1 MLHGLTGRRTYG
13 VLPFQHGLGIDEE
26 DGLRVSLRG
35 AVRESVV
42 APPVGD
48 DVLRVAVCAVPL
60 MSNFTDVDA
69 LAAEPGVVVRF
80 VDRAEELVDADLVVV
95 PGTRGTVRALRW
107 LRERGLADALA
118 RRAAEGRPVLGIC
131 GGFQVLGEH
140 IEDDVESREG
150 SVAGLGLLPVRVR
163 FAREKTLARPV
174 GEALGE
180 PVEGYE
186 IHHGVAEVAGGE
198 AFLDGCRVGEMWGT
212 HWHGSLESDGF
223 RRRFLAGWRGR
234 PAPLRPRART
244 SFAALR
250 EEQLDLLGDLIEE
263 HADTDA
269 LLSLIE
275 KGAPA
280 GLPFIAPGAPVTGG
294 PGTRP
299 RPPRPLPERSFECHH
314 APRHQ
319 GGPVSTPY
327 PFTALVGQDDLRLA
341 LLLNAVSPAVG
352 GVLVRGEKGTAKS
365 TAVRAL
371 SALLPE
377 VPVVAGCRFS
387 LRPGRRRPELPRRPA
402 RGGRRAARPARMV
415 ELPVG
420 ASEDR
425 LVGAL
430 DIERALA
437 EGVKAFEPGL
447 LADAHRGIL
456 YVDEVNLLH
465 DHLVDLLLDA
475 AAMGASYVERE
486 GVSVR
491 HAARFLLVGTMNP
504 EEGELRPQLLDRFGL
519 TVEVAASR
527 ETDQRVEVVR
537 RRLAHDD
544 DPEAFAGRWAD
555 EEAALRDRVVA
566 ARALL
571 PQVVL
576 GDGALRQ
583 IAATCA
589 AFEVD
594 GMRADIVMARTATA
608 LAAWAG
614 RTDVRSEDV
623 RQAALLALPHRR
635 RRNPFDA
642 PGLDEDKL
650 DETLDEA
657 REDDAPE
664 PPGSP
669 EPPEGDD
676 DPDGG
681 PGGGGGQ
688 PPADGGPDSPGL
700 PPQQSRDQAEDR
712 NQGEGAG
719 QEDAPAPQA
728 PAAGGPGEQGAV
740 SAAEPFRTR
749 MLSVPGIGEGAAGRR
764 SRARTEHGRT
774 TGSRRPRGA
783 LTKLHLAA
791 TVQAAA
797 PHQRARGRSGTG
809 LVVRRDDLRQATREG
824 REGNLVLFVVDAS
837 GSMAARQRM
846 SAVKGAVLSL
856 LLDAY
861 QRRDKVG
868 LVTFRGS
875 AAEVALPPTSSVDAA
890 AARLETLPTGGR
902 TPLAAGLL
910 RAHDVLRVERLRD
923 AARRPLLVVVTDG
936 RATGGVEPVAQAG
949 RAARLF
955 AADGVASVVVDCE
968 SGYVRLGLAGQL
980 AGELGGTAVTL
991 DELRADSI
999 AGLVKDVQG
1008 HGNHSRKAA

>member
-1 MLHGLTGRRTYG
+1 M
-13 VLPFQHGLGIDEE
+13 
-26 DGLRVSLRG
+26 
-35 AVRESVV
+35 
-42 APPVGD
+42 
-48 DVLRVAVCAVPL
+48 
-60 MSNFTDVDA
+60 
-69 LAAEPGVVVRF
+69 
-80 VDRAEELVDADLVVV
+80 
-95 PGTRGTVRALRW
+95 
-107 LRERGLADALA
+107 
-118 RRAAEGRPVLGIC
+118 
-131 GGFQVLGEH
+131 
-140 IEDDVESREG
+140 
-150 SVAGLGLLPVRVR
+150 
-163 FAREKTLARPV
+163 
-174 GEALGE
+174 
-180 PVEGYE
+180 
-186 IHHGVAEVAGGE
+186 
-198 AFLDGCRVGEMWGT
+198 
-212 HWHGSLESDGF
+212 
-223 RRRFLAGWRGR
+223 
-234 PAPLRPRART
+234 
-244 SFAALR
+244 
-250 EEQLDLLGDLIEE
+250 
-263 HADTDA
+263 
-269 LLSLIE
+269 
-275 KGAPA
+275 
-280 GLPFIAPGAPVTGG
+280 
-294 PGTRP
+294 
-299 RPPRPLPERSFECHH
+299 
-314 APRHQ
+314 
-319 GGPVSTPY
+319 STPY

-371 SALLPE
+371 SALLPQ

-387 LRPGRRRPELPRRPA
+387 CDPA
-402 RGGRRAARPARMV
+402 AADPACPDGPHEAGGDSVRDARMV

-537 RRLAHDD
+537 RRLAYDD
-544 DPEAFAGRWAD
+544 DSEGFAARWGD
-555 EEAALRDRVVA
+555 EESALRARIVA

-571 PQVVL
+571 PQVRL

-614 RTDVRSEDV
+614 RSDVLAEDV

-650 DETLDEA
+650 DDTLEQTGGGEGD
-657 REDDAPE
+657 
-664 PPGSP
+664 
-669 EPPEGDD
+669 GDD
-676 DPDGG
+676 DPEPDGDG
-681 PGGGGGQ
+681 PGGGGK
-688 PPADGGPDSPGL
+688 PPQDGPDTPDTPDASGSPDASDA
-700 PPQQSRDQAEDR
+700 PDAP
-712 NQGEGAG
+712 
-719 QEDAPAPQA
+719 DAPAADSAADSDSGQDDDSPAQT
-728 PAAGGPGEQGAV
+728 PAAGGGEQQAV
-740 SAAEPFRTR
+740 RAAEPFRTK
-749 MLSVPGIGEGAAGRR
+749 MLSVPGLGEGAAGRR

-774 TGSRRPRGA
+774 TGARRPRGA

-797 PHQRARGRSGTG
+797 PHQRARGRSGRG

-868 LVTFRGS
+868 LVTFRGAS
-875 AAEVALPPTSSVDAA
+875 AEVALPPTSSVDTA
-890 AARLETLPTGGR
+890 AARLELLPTGGR
-902 TPLAAGLL
+902 TPVAAGLL
-910 RAHDVLRVERLRD
+910 KAHEVLRVERLRD
-923 AARRPLLVVVTDG
+923 PARRPLVVVVTDG

-955 AADGVASVVVDCE
+955 GAAQIASVVVDCE
-968 SGYVRLGLAGQL
+968 SGPVRLGLAGQL
-980 AGELGGTAVTL
+980 AGELGSAAVTL
-991 DELRADSI
+991 DELRAESI

-1008 HGNHSRKAA
+1008 TRMRSVA

>member
-1 MLHGLTGRRTYG
+1 MTT
-13 VLPFQHGLGIDEE
+13 PF
-26 DGLRVSLRG
+26 
-35 AVRESVV
+35 
-42 APPVGD
+42 
-48 DVLRVAVCAVPL
+48 
-60 MSNFTDVDA
+60 
-69 LAAEPGVVVRF
+69 
-80 VDRAEELVDADLVVV
+80 
-95 PGTRGTVRALRW
+95 
-107 LRERGLADALA
+107 
-118 RRAAEGRPVLGIC
+118 
-131 GGFQVLGEH
+131 
-140 IEDDVESREG
+140 
-150 SVAGLGLLPVRVR
+150 
-163 FAREKTLARPV
+163 
-174 GEALGE
+174 
-180 PVEGYE
+180 
-186 IHHGVAEVAGGE
+186 
-198 AFLDGCRVGEMWGT
+198 
-212 HWHGSLESDGF
+212 
-223 RRRFLAGWRGR
+223 
-234 PAPLRPRART
+234 
-244 SFAALR
+244 
-250 EEQLDLLGDLIEE
+250 
-263 HADTDA
+263 
-269 LLSLIE
+269 
-275 KGAPA
+275 
-280 GLPFIAPGAPVTGG
+280 
-294 PGTRP
+294 
-299 RPPRPLPERSFECHH
+299 
-314 APRHQ
+314 
-319 GGPVSTPY
+319 
-327 PFTALVGQDDLRLA
+327 PFTAVVGQDDLRLA

-377 VPVVAGCRFS
+377 VTVVPGCRFS
-387 LRPGRRRPELPRRPA
+387 CDPAAPDPSCPDGPHEPG
-402 RGGRRAARPARMV
+402 GGTERPARMV

-437 EGVKAFEPGL
+437 EGVKAYQPGL

-527 ETDQRVEVVR
+527 EPEQRVEVVR
-537 RRLAHDD
+537 RRLAYDD
-544 DPEAFAGRWAD
+544 DPAGFAARWAE
-555 EEAALRDRVVA
+555 EEAAVRQRIVA
-566 ARALL
+566 ARRFL
-571 PQVVL
+571 PQVRL

-614 RTDVRSEDV
+614 RTDVLAEDV

-650 DETLDEA
+650 DETLEQFSG
-657 REDDAPE
+657 DD
-664 PPGSP
+664 GSG
-669 EPPEGDD
+669 ED
-676 DPDGG
+676 DPDPDG
-681 PGGGGGQ
+681 PGGGGGGRPQ
-688 PPADGGPDSPGL
+688 PDSG
-700 PPQQSRDQAEDR
+700 PQGGGDTAARPEA
-712 NQGEGAG
+712 GEGGEPQASGAG
-719 QEDAPAPQA
+719 EQA
-728 PAAGGPGEQGAV
+728 PAQA
-740 SAAEPFRTR
+740 SEPFRTKV
-749 MLSVPGIGEGAAGRR
+749 LSVPGIGEGAAGRR

-774 TGSRRPRGA
+774 TGARRPRGA

-797 PHQRARGRSGTG
+797 PHQRARGRSGPG
-809 LVVRRDDLRQATREG
+809 LVIRRDDLRQATREG

-868 LVTFRGS
+868 LVTFRGAS
-875 AAEVALPPTSSVDAA
+875 AEVALPPTSSVDAA
-890 AARLETLPTGGR
+890 AARLQSLPTGGR

-910 RAHDVLRVERLRD
+910 KAHEVLRVERLRD
-923 AARRPLLVVVTDG
+923 PARRALVVLVTDG
-936 RATGGVEPVAQAG
+936 RATGGPEPVALAG

-955 AADGVASVVVDCE
+955 AAEGVASVVVDCE
-968 SGYVRLGLAGQL
+968 SGPVRLGLAGQL

-999 AGLVKDVQG
+999 AGLVRDVQG
-1008 HGNHSRKAA
+1008 TSRRAA

>member
-1 MLHGLTGRRTYG
+1 
-13 VLPFQHGLGIDEE
+13 
-26 DGLRVSLRG
+26 
-35 AVRESVV
+35 
-42 APPVGD
+42 
-48 DVLRVAVCAVPL
+48 
-60 MSNFTDVDA
+60 MS
-69 LAAEPGVVVRF
+69 
-80 VDRAEELVDADLVVV
+80 
-95 PGTRGTVRALRW
+95 
-107 LRERGLADALA
+107 
-118 RRAAEGRPVLGIC
+118 
-131 GGFQVLGEH
+131 
-140 IEDDVESREG
+140 
-150 SVAGLGLLPVRVR
+150 
-163 FAREKTLARPV
+163 
-174 GEALGE
+174 
-180 PVEGYE
+180 
-186 IHHGVAEVAGGE
+186 
-198 AFLDGCRVGEMWGT
+198 T
-212 HWHGSLESDGF
+212 HF
-223 RRRFLAGWRGR
+223 
-234 PAPLRPRART
+234 
-244 SFAALR
+244 
-250 EEQLDLLGDLIEE
+250 
-263 HADTDA
+263 
-269 LLSLIE
+269 
-275 KGAPA
+275 
-280 GLPFIAPGAPVTGG
+280 
-294 PGTRP
+294 
-299 RPPRPLPERSFECHH
+299 
-314 APRHQ
+314 
-319 GGPVSTPY
+319 
-327 PFTALVGQDDLRLA
+327 PFTAVVGQQDLQLA
-341 LLLNAVSPAVG
+341 LLLNSVAPNIG

-377 VPVVAGCRFS
+377 VDVVSGCRFS
-387 LRPGRRRPELPRRPA
+387 CDPA
-402 RGGRRAARPARMV
+402 SPDPACPDGPHEAGTGVSRDARMV

-537 RRLAHDD
+537 RRLAYDD
-544 DPEAFAGRWAD
+544 DPAAFAAKWAG
-555 EEAALRDRVVA
+555 EEDALRARIVA

-571 PQVVL
+571 PEVRL
-576 GDGALRQ
+576 GDAALRQ

-614 RTDVRSEDV
+614 RTDVLAEDV

-650 DETLDEA
+650 DDTLEQNGG
-657 REDDAPE
+657 E
-664 PPGSP
+664 
-669 EPPEGDD
+669 DD
-676 DPDGG
+676 DPDPDG
-681 PGGGGGQ
+681 PGGGGRPPRGDGPDT
-688 PPADGGPDSPGL
+688 PPAPGGEPG
-700 PPQQSRDQAEDR
+700 DT
-712 NQGEGAG
+712 
-719 QEDAPAPQA
+719 PAPSV
-728 PAAGGPGEQGAV
+728 PEQGREQGQGQSSGGGERQPVGAT
-740 SAAEPFRTR
+740 EPFRTK
-749 MLSVPGIGEGAAGRR
+749 MLSVPGLGEGAAGRR

-774 TGSRRPRGA
+774 TGARRPQGA

-797 PHQRARGRSGTG
+797 PHQRTRGRSGRG
-809 LVVRRDDLRQATREG
+809 LVVRRDDLRQAVREG

-846 SAVKGAVLSL
+846 AAVKGAVLSL

-868 LVTFRGS
+868 LITFRGRD
-875 AAEVALPPTSSVDAA
+875 AEVALPPTSSVDAA
-890 AARLETLPTGGR
+890 AARLELLPTGGR

-910 RAHDVLRVERLRD
+910 KAHEVLRVERLRD
-923 AARRPLLVVVTDG
+923 PSRRPLLVVVTDG
-936 RATGGVEPVAQAG
+936 RATGGPDPVALAS
-949 RAARLF
+949 RAARLHE
-955 AADGVASVVVDCE
+955 AEGVASVVVDCE
-968 SGYVRLGLAGQL
+968 SGPVRLGLAGSL
-980 AGELGGTAVTL
+980 ARDLGGSAVTL
-991 DELRADSI
+991 DELRAEAI
-999 AGLVKDVQG
+999 AGLVKDVQET
-1008 HGNHSRKAA
+1008 NRRAA

>member
-1 MLHGLTGRRTYG
+1 MTTT
-13 VLPFQHGLGIDEE
+13 PFPF
-26 DGLRVSLRG
+26 S
-35 AVRESVV
+35 AV
-42 APPVGD
+42 
-48 DVLRVAVCAVPL
+48 
-60 MSNFTDVDA
+60 
-69 LAAEPGVVVRF
+69 
-80 VDRAEELVDADLVVV
+80 
-95 PGTRGTVRALRW
+95 
-107 LRERGLADALA
+107 
-118 RRAAEGRPVLGIC
+118 
-131 GGFQVLGEH
+131 
-140 IEDDVESREG
+140 
-150 SVAGLGLLPVRVR
+150 
-163 FAREKTLARPV
+163 
-174 GEALGE
+174 
-180 PVEGYE
+180 
-186 IHHGVAEVAGGE
+186 
-198 AFLDGCRVGEMWGT
+198 
-212 HWHGSLESDGF
+212 
-223 RRRFLAGWRGR
+223 
-234 PAPLRPRART
+234 
-244 SFAALR
+244 
-250 EEQLDLLGDLIEE
+250 
-263 HADTDA
+263 
-269 LLSLIE
+269 
-275 KGAPA
+275 
-280 GLPFIAPGAPVTGG
+280 
-294 PGTRP
+294 
-299 RPPRPLPERSFECHH
+299 
-314 APRHQ
+314 
-319 GGPVSTPY
+319 
-327 PFTALVGQDDLRLA
+327 VGQDDLRLA

-371 SALLPE
+371 SALLPPVDV
-377 VPVVAGCRFS
+377 VPGCRFS
-387 LRPGRRRPELPRRPA
+387 CDPAAPDSGCPDGPHEPG
-402 RGGRRAARPARMV
+402 GGTARPARMV

-447 LADAHRGIL
+447 LAQAHRGIL

-527 ETDQRVEVVR
+527 EPGQRVEVVR

-544 DPEAFAGRWAD
+544 DPAGFAARWAD
-555 EEAALRDRVVA
+555 EEAAVRARITA
-566 ARALL
+566 ARELL
-571 PQVVL
+571 PSVRL

-614 RTDVRSEDV
+614 RPEVLAEDV

-650 DETLDEA
+650 DQTLEEFGGGQGGQ
-657 REDDAPE
+657 EDQGD
-664 PPGSP
+664 
-669 EPPEGDD
+669 GDD
-676 DPDGG
+676 DPDGPGG

-688 PPADGGPDSPGL
+688 PPAEGPRGGDTGARPEAGDEGE
-700 PPQQSRDQAEDR
+700 PQPS
-712 NQGEGAG
+712 GGGAG
-719 QEDAPAPQA
+719 ERRPAP
-728 PAAGGPGEQGAV
+728 
-740 SAAEPFRTR
+740 AAEPFRTR
-749 MLSVPGIGEGAAGRR
+749 VLSVPGLGEGAAGRR

-774 TGSRRPRGA
+774 TGARRPKGA

-791 TVQAAA
+791 TVRAAA
-797 PHQRARGRSGTG
+797 PHQRARGRSGPG

-875 AAEVALPPTSSVDAA
+875 AADVALPPTSSVDAA
-890 AARLETLPTGGR
+890 AVRLESLPTGGR

-910 RAHDVLRVERLRD
+910 RAHEVLRVERLRD
-923 AARRPLLVVVTDG
+923 PARRPLVVVVTDG
-936 RATGGVEPVAQAG
+936 RATGGPEPVALAE

-955 AADGVASVVVDCE
+955 AAESVASVVVDCE
-968 SGYVRLGLAGQL
+968 AGPVRLGLAGRL

-991 DELRADSI
+991 EELRADSI
-999 AGLVKDVQG
+999 AGLVKDVQ
-1008 HGNHSRKAA
+1008 RRAA

>member
-1 MLHGLTGRRTYG
+1 M
-13 VLPFQHGLGIDEE
+13 
-26 DGLRVSLRG
+26 
-35 AVRESVV
+35 
-42 APPVGD
+42 
-48 DVLRVAVCAVPL
+48 
-60 MSNFTDVDA
+60 
-69 LAAEPGVVVRF
+69 
-80 VDRAEELVDADLVVV
+80 
-95 PGTRGTVRALRW
+95 
-107 LRERGLADALA
+107 
-118 RRAAEGRPVLGIC
+118 
-131 GGFQVLGEH
+131 
-140 IEDDVESREG
+140 
-150 SVAGLGLLPVRVR
+150 
-163 FAREKTLARPV
+163 
-174 GEALGE
+174 
-180 PVEGYE
+180 
-186 IHHGVAEVAGGE
+186 
-198 AFLDGCRVGEMWGT
+198 
-212 HWHGSLESDGF
+212 
-223 RRRFLAGWRGR
+223 
-234 PAPLRPRART
+234 
-244 SFAALR
+244 
-250 EEQLDLLGDLIEE
+250 
-263 HADTDA
+263 
-269 LLSLIE
+269 
-275 KGAPA
+275 
-280 GLPFIAPGAPVTGG
+280 
-294 PGTRP
+294 
-299 RPPRPLPERSFECHH
+299 
-314 APRHQ
+314 
-319 GGPVSTPY
+319 STPY

-371 SALLPE
+371 SALLPQ

-387 LRPGRRRPELPRRPA
+387 CDPA
-402 RGGRRAARPARMV
+402 APDPACPDGPHDVGGASVRDARMV

-537 RRLAHDD
+537 RRLAYDD
-544 DPEAFAGRWAD
+544 DTEGFAARWHED
-555 EEAALRDRVVA
+555 ESALRDRIVA

-571 PQVVL
+571 PHVRL

-614 RTDVRSEDV
+614 REDVLAEDV

-650 DETLDEA
+650 DDTLEQN
-657 REDDAPE
+657 
-664 PPGSP
+664 
-669 EPPEGDD
+669 GDD
-676 DPDGG
+676 DNDGDDGGDDPEPDGDG
-681 PGGGGGQ
+681 PGGGGQ
-688 PPADGGPDSPGL
+688 PPQEGP
-700 PPQQSRDQAEDR
+700 
-712 NQGEGAG
+712 
-719 QEDAPAPQA
+719 DAPAPDAHDAPASDTDAGTGQDQDDDASPARA
-728 PAAGGPGEQGAV
+728 PAAGGGGGEQRPVQA
-740 SAAEPFRTR
+740 SEPFRTK
-749 MLSVPGIGEGAAGRR
+749 MLSVPGLGEGAAGRR

-774 TGSRRPRGA
+774 TGARRPQGA

-791 TVQAAA
+791 TVHAAA
-797 PHQRARGRSGTG
+797 PHQRARGRVGRG

-875 AAEVALPPTSSVDAA
+875 DAEVALPPTSSVDAA

-902 TPLAAGLL
+902 TPIAAGLL
-910 RAHDVLRVERLRD
+910 KAHDVLRVERLRD
-923 AARRPLLVVVTDG
+923 PARRPLVVVVTDG
-936 RATGGVEPVAQAG
+936 RATGGVEPVARAG

-955 AADGVASVVVDCE
+955 GAANIASVVVDCE
-968 SGYVRLGLAGQL
+968 SGHIRLGLAGQL

-1008 HGNHSRKAA
+1008 TQMRSVA

>member
-1 MLHGLTGRRTYG
+1 M
-13 VLPFQHGLGIDEE
+13 
-26 DGLRVSLRG
+26 
-35 AVRESVV
+35 
-42 APPVGD
+42 
-48 DVLRVAVCAVPL
+48 
-60 MSNFTDVDA
+60 
-69 LAAEPGVVVRF
+69 
-80 VDRAEELVDADLVVV
+80 
-95 PGTRGTVRALRW
+95 
-107 LRERGLADALA
+107 
-118 RRAAEGRPVLGIC
+118 
-131 GGFQVLGEH
+131 
-140 IEDDVESREG
+140 
-150 SVAGLGLLPVRVR
+150 
-163 FAREKTLARPV
+163 
-174 GEALGE
+174 
-180 PVEGYE
+180 
-186 IHHGVAEVAGGE
+186 
-198 AFLDGCRVGEMWGT
+198 
-212 HWHGSLESDGF
+212 
-223 RRRFLAGWRGR
+223 
-234 PAPLRPRART
+234 
-244 SFAALR
+244 
-250 EEQLDLLGDLIEE
+250 
-263 HADTDA
+263 
-269 LLSLIE
+269 
-275 KGAPA
+275 
-280 GLPFIAPGAPVTGG
+280 
-294 PGTRP
+294 
-299 RPPRPLPERSFECHH
+299 
-314 APRHQ
+314 
-319 GGPVSTPY
+319 STPF
-327 PFTALVGQDDLRLA
+327 PFTAVVGQDDLRLA

-371 SALLPE
+371 SALLPA
-377 VPVVAGCRFS
+377 VDVVTGCRFS
-387 LRPGRRRPELPRRPA
+387 CDPA
-402 RGGRRAARPARMV
+402 APDPACPDGPHEVEASSTRPARMV

-430 DIERALA
+430 DIERALS

-527 ETDQRVEVVR
+527 EPDQRVEVVR

-544 DPEAFAGRWAD
+544 DPAAFVARWAD
-555 EEAALRDRVVA
+555 EEAEVRARIVA

-571 PQVVL
+571 PSVRL

-614 RTDVRSEDV
+614 RTDVLAEDV

-650 DETLDEA
+650 DETLE
-657 REDDAPE
+657 EFS
-664 PPGSP
+664 GSD
-669 EPPEGDD
+669 GDSDGSDD
-676 DPDGG
+676 DPDPDG
-681 PGGGGGQ
+681 PGGGGQ
-688 PPADGGPDSPGL
+688 PPQEGPDDGSPAGDV
-700 PPQQSRDQAEDR
+700 PA
-712 NQGEGAG
+712 QGEPS
-719 QEDAPAPQA
+719 EDGQA
-728 PAAGGPGEQGAV
+728 PAGQSAAEQSPV
-740 SAAEPFRTR
+740 RAAEPFRTKV
-749 MLSVPGIGEGAAGRR
+749 LSVPGLGEGAAGRR

-797 PHQRARGRSGTG
+797 PHQLARGRSGRG

-890 AARLETLPTGGR
+890 AVRLESLPTGGR
-902 TPLAAGLL
+902 TPLSAGLL
-910 RAHDVLRVERLRD
+910 RAHEVLRVERLRD
-923 AARRPLLVVVTDG
+923 SARRPLVVVVTDG
-936 RATGGVEPVAQAG
+936 RATGGPEPVATAG

-955 AADGVASVVVDCE
+955 AAEGVASVVVDCE
-968 SGYVRLGLAGQL
+968 SGPVRLGLAGQL

-991 DELRADSI
+991 DALRADSL
-999 AGLVKDVQG
+999 AGLVRDVQG
-1008 HGNHSRKAA
+1008 TSRRAA

>member
-1 MLHGLTGRRTYG
+1 MTT
-13 VLPFQHGLGIDEE
+13 PF
-26 DGLRVSLRG
+26 
-35 AVRESVV
+35 
-42 APPVGD
+42 
-48 DVLRVAVCAVPL
+48 
-60 MSNFTDVDA
+60 
-69 LAAEPGVVVRF
+69 
-80 VDRAEELVDADLVVV
+80 
-95 PGTRGTVRALRW
+95 
-107 LRERGLADALA
+107 
-118 RRAAEGRPVLGIC
+118 
-131 GGFQVLGEH
+131 
-140 IEDDVESREG
+140 
-150 SVAGLGLLPVRVR
+150 
-163 FAREKTLARPV
+163 
-174 GEALGE
+174 
-180 PVEGYE
+180 
-186 IHHGVAEVAGGE
+186 
-198 AFLDGCRVGEMWGT
+198 
-212 HWHGSLESDGF
+212 
-223 RRRFLAGWRGR
+223 
-234 PAPLRPRART
+234 
-244 SFAALR
+244 
-250 EEQLDLLGDLIEE
+250 
-263 HADTDA
+263 
-269 LLSLIE
+269 
-275 KGAPA
+275 
-280 GLPFIAPGAPVTGG
+280 
-294 PGTRP
+294 
-299 RPPRPLPERSFECHH
+299 
-314 APRHQ
+314 
-319 GGPVSTPY
+319 
-327 PFTALVGQDDLRLA
+327 PFTAVVGQDDLRLA

-377 VPVVAGCRFS
+377 VAVVPGCRFS
-387 LRPGRRRPELPRRPA
+387 CDPTAPDPSCPDGPHEVGPGA
-402 RGGRRAARPARMV
+402 RRPARMV

-527 ETDQRVEVVR
+527 EPDQRVAVVR
-537 RRLAHDD
+537 RRLAYDD
-544 DPEAFAGRWAD
+544 DPAGFAARWAD
-555 EEAALRDRVVA
+555 EETSVRQRIVA
-566 ARALL
+566 ARELL
-571 PQVVL
+571 PSVRL

-614 RTDVRSEDV
+614 RTEVLAEDV

-650 DETLDEA
+650 DETLE
-657 REDDAPE
+657 EF
-664 PPGSP
+664 G
-669 EPPEGDD
+669 EGDD
-676 DPDGG
+676 DPDPGDGG

-688 PPADGGPDSPGL
+688 PSPDAGPQDGGDTGA
-700 PPQQSRDQAEDR
+700 RTEA
-712 NQGEGAG
+712 GEGG
-719 QEDAPAPQA
+719 QPQA
-728 PAAGGPGEQGAV
+728 SGAAEQSAV
-740 SAAEPFRTR
+740 RASEPFRTKA
-749 MLSVPGIGEGAAGRR
+749 LSVPGIGEGAAGRR

-774 TGSRRPRGA
+774 TGARRPRGA

-797 PHQRARGRSGTG
+797 PHQRARGRSGPG

-868 LVTFRGS
+868 LVTFRG
-875 AAEVALPPTSSVDAA
+875 AAADVALPPTSSVDAA
-890 AARLETLPTGGR
+890 ATRLESLPTGGR

-910 RAHDVLRVERLRD
+910 KAHEVLRIERLRD
-923 AARRPLLVVVTDG
+923 PARRALVVLVTDG
-936 RATGGVEPVAQAG
+936 RATGGPEPVALAG

-955 AADGVASVVVDCE
+955 AAEGVASVVVDCE
-968 SGYVRLGLAGQL
+968 SGPVRLGLAGQL

-999 AGLVKDVQG
+999 AGLVRDVQG
-1008 HGNHSRKAA
+1008 TSRRAA

>member
-1 MLHGLTGRRTYG
+1 MS
-13 VLPFQHGLGIDEE
+13 VPF
-26 DGLRVSLRG
+26 
-35 AVRESVV
+35 
-42 APPVGD
+42 
-48 DVLRVAVCAVPL
+48 
-60 MSNFTDVDA
+60 
-69 LAAEPGVVVRF
+69 
-80 VDRAEELVDADLVVV
+80 
-95 PGTRGTVRALRW
+95 
-107 LRERGLADALA
+107 
-118 RRAAEGRPVLGIC
+118 
-131 GGFQVLGEH
+131 
-140 IEDDVESREG
+140 
-150 SVAGLGLLPVRVR
+150 
-163 FAREKTLARPV
+163 
-174 GEALGE
+174 
-180 PVEGYE
+180 
-186 IHHGVAEVAGGE
+186 
-198 AFLDGCRVGEMWGT
+198 
-212 HWHGSLESDGF
+212 
-223 RRRFLAGWRGR
+223 
-234 PAPLRPRART
+234 
-244 SFAALR
+244 
-250 EEQLDLLGDLIEE
+250 
-263 HADTDA
+263 
-269 LLSLIE
+269 
-275 KGAPA
+275 
-280 GLPFIAPGAPVTGG
+280 
-294 PGTRP
+294 
-299 RPPRPLPERSFECHH
+299 
-314 APRHQ
+314 
-319 GGPVSTPY
+319 
-327 PFTALVGQDDLRLA
+327 PFTAVVGQDDLRLA

-371 SALLPE
+371 ATLLPE
-377 VPVVAGCRFS
+377 VDVVAGCRFS
-387 LRPGRRRPELPRRPA
+387 CAPGAPDPA
-402 RGGRRAARPARMV
+402 CPDGPHETGSGAARPARMV

-527 ETDQRVEVVR
+527 EPEQRVEVVR
-537 RRLAHDD
+537 RRLAYDD
-544 DPEAFAGRWAD
+544 DPAGFAARWAG
-555 EEAALRDRVVA
+555 EEAAVRARIVA
-566 ARALL
+566 AREVL
-571 PQVVL
+571 PSVRL

-614 RTDVRSEDV
+614 RTDVLAEDV

-650 DETLDEA
+650 DETLE
-657 REDDAPE
+657 EF
-664 PPGSP
+664 S
-669 EPPEGDD
+669 GDD
-676 DPDGG
+676 DRDDERDDDPGPDDSG

-688 PPADGGPDSPGL
+688 PAPDAGPRGGDTGARPEAGESGEPLVSGNSE
-700 PPQQSRDQAEDR
+700 QS
-712 NQGEGAG
+712 
-719 QEDAPAPQA
+719 
-728 PAAGGPGEQGAV
+728 AV
-740 SAAEPFRTR
+740 RASEPFRTKV
-749 MLSVPGIGEGAAGRR
+749 LSVPGIGEGAAGRR

-774 TGSRRPRGA
+774 TGARRPRGA

-791 TVQAAA
+791 TVRAAA
-797 PHQRARGRSGTG
+797 PYQRARGRSGPG

-868 LVTFRGS
+868 LVTFRG
-875 AAEVALPPTSSVDAA
+875 AAADVALPPTSSVDAA
-890 AARLETLPTGGR
+890 AVRLESLPTGGR

-910 RAHDVLRVERLRD
+910 KAHDVLRVERLRD
-923 AARRPLLVVVTDG
+923 PARRALVVVVTDG
-936 RATGGVEPVAQAG
+936 RATEGGAARSVSGRGGGRATGGTEPVALAG

-955 AADGVASVVVDCE
+955 AAEGVASVVVDCE
-968 SGYVRLGLAGQL
+968 SGPVRLGLAGRL

-991 DELRADSI
+991 DALRADSI
-999 AGLVKDVQG
+999 AGLVKEVQG
-1008 HGNHSRKAA
+1008 SSRRAA